1 MSKPFITYAA
11 QVEKLRDEKN
21 LIITDVNYAEKSLQN
36 ISYYALIGG
45 YKHPFI
51 DIHTR
56 KYVNN
61 ARFEDIVALYELDEE
76 LRGIFFKYLCRV
88 ERRVR
93 SAISYYF
100 CQKHGERQE
109 EYLNADNYNNTSKN
123 QKGIEKLVKM
133 LDKMAKQNKDH
144 EYLVYQ
150 RNKYQNVPLWVIMNT
165 LTFGQISK
173 MFEFIPQNMQGKI
186 CQDFG
191 TVKKNEMIKYLKVL
205 TLFRNVCA
213 HNERLFSYHTYID
226 IPDTLL
232 HEKLS
237 IPKNGSKYRY
247 GKNDLFSVVIVFRY
261 LLPKED
267 FIAFK
272 NEMIHIL
279 NNYEKQK
286 LNLEKNVLFE
296 YMGFPDNWKNITKYR
311 KI

>member
-76 LRGIFFKYLCRV
+76 LRGIFFRYLCRV

-133 LDKMAKQNKDH
+133 FDKMAKQNKDH

-173 MFEFIPQNMQGKI
+173 MFEFLPQNMQGKI

-205 TLFRNVCA
+205 TLYRNVCA

-226 IPDTLL
+226 VPDTLL

-267 FIAFK
+267 FITFK